1 MKYKIHRGIVRSER
15 SNMKRGFVKIL
26 TVTAA
31 MVSMLSMSM
40 TVCAAENYT
49 VAQGDHLMKIAQDK
63 YGDKN
68 QWNIIYE
75 ANKETIKEPT
85 KIYPGQVIVIPDLP
99 VVSVLPAV
107 QPETVSVPEAP
118 AVQPEAVSVPEAPA
132 VQPEAV
138 PAPEATPAVQP
149 AQAAPAGM
157 TLEEYGKDP
166 EFMKMLDAEMQ
177 AFSGSGMEF
186 SVVFQGNTMAVI
198 VTITDSAYL
207 IDGIEEALND
217 GLDAVE
223 PLVDE
228 MVDMLEDELGNP
240 GNSSVIYSYQ
250 TADGRVLAQ
259 RAYTVK

>member
-1 MKYKIHRGIVRSER
+1 
-15 SNMKRGFVKIL
+15 MKRGFVKFL

-68 QWNIIYE
+68 QWNIIFE

-107 QPETVSVPEAP
+107 QPE
-118 AVQPEAVSVPEAPA
+118 AVSVPATPA

-138 PAPEATPAVQP
+138 PAAPAPETAPVPEAVPAPEAAPAPEAPAVQP

-166 EFMKMLDAEMQ
+166 EFKKMLDAEMQ

>member
-1 MKYKIHRGIVRSER
+1 
-15 SNMKRGFVKIL
+15 MKRGFVKFL

-68 QWNIIYE
+68 QWNIIFE

-107 QPETVSVPEAP
+107 QPE
-118 AVQPEAVSVPEAPA
+118 AVSVPATPA

-138 PAPEATPAVQP
+138 PAAPAPETAPVPEAAPAPEVAPAPEAPAVQP

-166 EFMKMLDAEMQ
+166 EFKKMLDAEMQ

>member
-1 MKYKIHRGIVRSER
+1 
-15 SNMKRGFVKIL
+15 MKRGFVKFL

-31 MVSMLSMSM
+31 MVSVLSMSM

-63 YGDKN
+63 YGDKD
-68 QWNIIYE
+68 QWNIIFE
-75 ANKETIKEPT
+75 ANKDTIKEPT
-85 KIYPGQVIVIPDLP
+85 KIYPGQVIVIPDLAVAP
-99 VVSVLPAV
+99 V
-107 QPETVSVPEAP
+107 
-118 AVQPEAVSVPEAPA
+118 APA

-138 PAPEATPAVQP
+138 PAPAAPEAVPAPAAPEVAPAPAVPEAAPAPEVPAVQP
-149 AQAAPAGM
+149 APVTPAGM

-166 EFMKMLDAEMQ
+166 EFKKMLDAEMQ

-186 SVVFQGNTMAVI
+186 TVVFQENTMAVI
-198 VTITDSAYL
+198 VTITDSTYL
-207 IDGIEEALND
+207 IDGIEDALNA

-223 PLVDE
+223 PLVGE
-228 MVDMLEDELGNP
+228 MIDMIEDELGNP

-250 TADGRVLAQ
+250 TVDGRVLAQ

>member
-1 MKYKIHRGIVRSER
+1 
-15 SNMKRGFVKIL
+15 MKRGFVKIL

-68 QWNIIYE
+68 QWNIIFE

-107 QPETVSVPEAP
+107 QPE
-118 AVQPEAVSVPEAPA
+118 AVSVPATPA

-138 PAPEATPAVQP
+138 PAPEAAPAPEAPAVQP